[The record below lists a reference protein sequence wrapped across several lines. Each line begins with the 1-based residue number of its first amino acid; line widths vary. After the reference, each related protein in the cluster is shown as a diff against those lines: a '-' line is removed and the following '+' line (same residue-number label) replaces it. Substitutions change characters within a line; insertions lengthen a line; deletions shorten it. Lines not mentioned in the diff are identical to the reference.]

1 MCRSVPQIEA
11 ARTRTSTSVGPIVGT
26 GTASSCAPCSGRIL
40 RRAFIVAVG
49 IRGLGGR
56 QDRDVNIRPTGP
68 EAASKT
74 DDALRAFRYNRPA
87 RKAEAGV
94 ERQGETPWELDNAC
108 RKFAR

>member
-49 IRGLGGR
+49 IRSLGRR

-68 EAASKT
+68 EAALKT
-74 DDALRAFRYNRPA
+74 DDALRAFRYNPRRAIDLPHAPTRP
-87 RKAEAGV
+87 G
-94 ERQGETPWELDNAC
+94 
-108 RKFAR
+108 